1 MTTETA
7 ETPAVRSGDAYTGS
21 PVGCFH
27 YSKIVREECRVA
39 RMKQRVSEL
48 WPSELLLMS
57 GGTPNAGGMERVRT
71 HVIIHADVR
80 CMVVWQWPK
89 SMFALVAS
97 KMARNGACDCHP
109 F

>member
-48 WPSELLLMS
+48 WPSELLLMP
-57 GGTPNAGGMERVRT
+57 GGTPNAGGAGGGE
-71 HVIIHADVR
+71 D
-80 CMVVWQWPK
+80 
-89 SMFALVAS
+89 
-97 KMARNGACDCHP
+97 ACDNTCRCTLYGSMSVAKKHVCSRG
-109 F
+109 